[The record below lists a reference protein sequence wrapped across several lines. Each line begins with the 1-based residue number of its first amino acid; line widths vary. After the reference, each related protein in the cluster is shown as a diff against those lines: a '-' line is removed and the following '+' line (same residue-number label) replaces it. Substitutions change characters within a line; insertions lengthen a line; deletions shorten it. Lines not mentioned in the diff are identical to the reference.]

1 MKDNEKQVIKN
12 DDDFNI
18 YYQKSVSMN
27 AYSERLL
34 QKVKHVKGH
43 SYDSQTI
50 RNLIYEEYQRLKKQ
64 GLIT

>member
-34 QKVKHVKGH
+34 QKVKHTKGH
-43 SYDSQTI
+43 AYDSQTI